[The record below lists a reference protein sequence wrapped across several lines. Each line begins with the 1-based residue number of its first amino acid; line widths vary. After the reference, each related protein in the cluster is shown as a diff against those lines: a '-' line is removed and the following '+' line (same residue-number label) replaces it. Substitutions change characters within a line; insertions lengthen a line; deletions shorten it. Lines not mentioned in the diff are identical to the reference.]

1 MFRPIAPFTAALL
14 AALGLAACT
23 PAPSPAVPELRAQFK
38 PGYPLGEAVKA
49 LKARNTTFSV
59 MSAAECETM
68 ARQSALAAELRPR
81 LSPLFHWHGL
91 CASTHCTPTNCLHPH
106 RRYISNPN
114 TRITSGKSTHR
125 CACCTACRVWA
136 KTADCA

>member
-23 PAPSPAVPELRAQFK
+23 PAPSPAVPELRTQFK

-81 LSPLFHWHGL
+81 GGPCIYGKIPVSKNWLGGRTDVILQLVF
-91 CASTHCTPTNCLHPH
+91 AADSTLVDGNFEE
-106 RRYISNPN
+106 IS
-114 TRITSGKSTHR
+114 
-125 CACCTACRVWA
+125 TAVGWQP
-136 KTADCA
+136 